1 MIVFEFSKENDVDAK
16 ELTKLYDDAVYIESH
31 SLSENDII
39 QVIIPLAILIKTLKP
54 IIIKLIDSKKCNIK
68 YNGVEIENVS
78 SDNLIEVLETL
89 KENKKKNK

>member
-16 ELTKLYDDAVYIESH
+16 ELTKLYDDAVYVESH

-54 IIIKLIDSKKCNIK
+54 IIVKLIESKKCNIK

-78 SDNLIEVLETL
+78 SDNVMDIIQTL
-89 KENKKKNK
+89 KEDKKKNK